1 MDYLEYDEM
10 VESALRR
17 VVKDALDQAIKHGL
31 KDNHH
36 FYVGF
41 ETERSDVIMPD
52 HVRDRHPDEITVV
65 IQHQY
70 WDLATDDN
78 GFHVTLSFDGVHE
91 KLYVPF
97 NALTSFM
104 DPSVRFAL
112 QFTPIPAA
120 EPGTPNGN
128 GKGKKDENSENK
140 VVTLDAF
147 RKK

>member
-1 MDYLEYDEM
+1 MDYLEYDDM
-10 VESALRR
+10 VEKALRG
-17 VVKDALDQAIKHGL
+17 VVKDALDQAIKNGL

-36 FYVGF
+36 FYIGF

-52 HVRDRHPDEITVV
+52 YVRERHPEEITIV

-70 WDLATDDN
+70 WDLATDDK
-78 GFHVTLSFDGVHE
+78 GFYITLSFDGVHE
-91 KLYVPF
+91 KLYVPY

-112 QFTPIPAA
+112 QFTPIP
-120 EPGTPNGN
+120 EPEDTLAKSDSNNQDDKPE
-128 GKGKKDENSENK
+128 GK
-140 VVTLDAF
+140 VITLDAF